1 MEGIKKKNIVR
12 MKIQELIE
20 TDPLLLIA
28 DDYQSLLSCS
38 KFLPTDFSAEEW
50 SDLILKVSKIVK
62 SREGLVA
69 CQNYIEDTYKEFR
82 KKCASSFVAKK
93 KILETLCKE
102 YLSTNNQTK
111 AHETMNRYV
120 YVCMAE
126 ISFTATNHKMRYYSF
141 RPFSEYSLK
150 DIKNETISLA
160 HPREFND
167 PLDTILVYWLD
178 QTIEKQGELDE
189 IDLKFSLLLKKVSEN
204 IKLRCLI
211 GNQYEVEGQSK
222 IRNVEELS
230 FLMWSHYA
238 KSHTGFCVEYEFE
251 RDLFDNDVD
260 EKKIQLIEAVSYP
273 QSIKVENKPTFKTCL
288 FEKSDF
294 WKYEHEMRLVQFDVT
309 TPAPGENREYPTI
322 SCKGMIK
329 AIYLGVRCSDKDKLD
344 MIKAIGD
351 KDIPLFKMEIDS
363 TNVTR
368 LIKIQIG

>member
-1 MEGIKKKNIVR
+1 
-12 MKIQELIE
+12 MKIEELID
-20 TDPLLLIA
+20 TDPVHLSA
-28 DDYQSLLSCS
+28 EDYQSLVSWS
-38 KFLPTDFSAEEW
+38 KSQPADLSAEGW
-50 SDLILKVSKIVK
+50 SDLILKVSNIVK
-62 SREGLVA
+62 TRDGHTA
-69 CQNYIEDTYKEFR
+69 CQNYIEDTYKKFR

-102 YLSTNNQTK
+102 YLGQDNQKK

-120 YVCMAE
+120 YVSMSE
-126 ISFTATNHKMRYYSF
+126 IGFTAANHNMRYYSF

-178 QTIEKQGELDE
+178 QTIEKQGEMEE

-211 GNQYEVEGQSK
+211 GNKYEEDGDTKLRPVED
-222 IRNVEELS
+222 LS

-238 KSHTGFCVEYEFE
+238 KSHTGFCVEYEFN
-251 RDLFDNDVD
+251 RDLFDNDVE

-273 QSIKVENKPTFKTCL
+273 PTIKVGNRPTFKTCL
-288 FEKSDF
+288 FEKSNF
-294 WKYEHEMRLVQFDVT
+294 WEYEHEMRLAQFDVT
-309 TPAPGENREYPTI
+309 PPASGENREYPTI

-329 AIYLGVRCSDKDKLD
+329 AIYLGVKCSDKDKLD
-344 MIKAIGD
+344 MIKSIGD
-351 KDIPLFKMEIDS
+351 KDIPLFKMEIDP

-368 LIKIQIG
+368 LIKTQIG

>member
-1 MEGIKKKNIVR
+1 MN
-12 MKIQELIE
+12 IQELIE
-20 TDPLLLIA
+20 TDPLGLSEEDYEMLVDYSKSQPTEYSA
-28 DDYQSLLSCS
+28 DEWADY
-38 KFLPTDFSAEEW
+38 
-50 SDLILKVSKIVK
+50 ILNVSNIVK
-62 SREGLVA
+62 LRKGHVT
-69 CQNYIEDTYKEFR
+69 CQKYIEDTYKEFR
-82 KKCASSFVAKK
+82 KRCASSFVAKK
-93 KILETLCKE
+93 KILESLCKE
-102 YLSTNNQTK
+102 YLAADDQAK

-120 YVCMAE
+120 YVSMAE
-126 ISFTATNHKMRYYSF
+126 IGFTAANHKMRYYSF

-178 QTIEKQGELDE
+178 QTIEKQDNLSDL
-189 IDLKFSLLLKKVSEN
+189 DLKFSLLLKKVSEN

-211 GNQYEVEGQSK
+211 GNKYEEDGEIKPHPVE
-222 IRNVEELS
+222 NLS

-238 KSHTGFCVEYEFE
+238 KSHTGFCVEYEFK

-273 QSIKVENKPTFKTCL
+273 SSIKVENMPTFKTCL
-288 FEKSDF
+288 FEKSNF
-294 WKYEHEMRLVQFDVT
+294 WKYEHEMRLAQFDVT
-309 TPAPGENREYPTI
+309 TPGPGENREYPTI

-329 AIYLGVRCSDKDKLD
+329 TIYLGVRCSDKDKLD

-363 TNVTR
+363 ENLTR
-368 LIKIQIG
+368 LKKIQIG

>member
-1 MEGIKKKNIVR
+1 MN
-12 MKIQELIE
+12 IQELLE
-20 TDPLLLIA
+20 QDPNH
-28 DDYQSLLSCS
+28 LSAEDCKYMVS
-38 KFLPTDFSAEEW
+38 WSTSQPTDLTAEEW
-50 SDLILKVSKIVK
+50 ADIILKVGNIVK
-62 SREGLVA
+62 LREG
-69 CQNYIEDTYKEFR
+69 NDSYHKYIEDAYKEFR
-82 KKCASSFVAKK
+82 KKCTSSFVAKK
-93 KILETLCKE
+93 KILKSLCKE
-102 YLSTNNQTK
+102 YLTIGNQTK

-126 ISFTATNHKMRYYSF
+126 IGFTAANHKMRYYSF

-150 DIKNETISLA
+150 DIKNETLSLA

-178 QTIEKQGELDE
+178 QTIEKQDNLSDL
-189 IDLKFSLLLKKVSEN
+189 DLKFSLLLKKVSEN

-211 GNQYEVEGQSK
+211 GNKYEEDGEIKPHPVE
-222 IRNVEELS
+222 NLS

-238 KSHTGFCVEYEFE
+238 KSHTGFCVEYEFK

-273 QSIKVENKPTFKTCL
+273 PTINVGDMPNFKTCL
-288 FEKSDF
+288 FEKSNF
-294 WKYEHEMRLVQFDVT
+294 WKDEHEMRLAQFDVT
-309 TPAPGENREYPTI
+309 TPGPGENREYPTI

-363 TNVTR
+363 ENLTR
-368 LIKIQIG
+368 LKKIQIG